1 MKVLVVDDN
10 MIVRM
15 GLRRVLEQV
24 RDVEEVEEA
33 ADGVEAIEVARSFEP
48 DIVLLDV
55 RMPRM
60 GGLEALPTLAG
71 HASVIMMTSAD
82 DAETIAAAME
92 SGAKGYLIHARL
104 GVEEVA
110 GAIAACRGGGMVLG
124 PGVGDKLSLQ
134 AASVS
139 TKSEPRANLLAERL
153 TEREAEVLEAAARG
167 MSNQDIAAEQ
177 FLSARTVK
185 NYINSAYVKLGVH
198 SRAEAILLWKEAEG
212 S

>member
-10 MIVRM
+10 TIVRM

-33 ADGVEAIEVARSFEP
+33 ADGVEAIEVARSFDP

-60 GGLEALPTLAG
+60 GGLEALPSLAG
-71 HASVIMMTSAD
+71 NASVIMMTSD
-82 DAETIAAAME
+82 DGAETIASAMKA
-92 SGAKGYLIHARL
+92 GAKGYLIHGHL
-104 GVEEVA
+104 GVGEVA
-110 GAIAACRGGGMVLG
+110 AAIAACSGGGTVLG
-124 PGVGDKLSLQ
+124 PGVAEKLTLQ
-134 AASVS
+134 VAAVEA
-139 TKSEPRANLLAERL
+139 EPRPNPLAGRL
-153 TEREAEVLEAAARG
+153 TEREAEVLGAAARG
-167 MSNQDIAAEQ
+167 MSNKDIAEEQ

-198 SRAEAILLWKEAEG
+198 SRAEAILLWREAEG